1 MNDYSILKLSNGEDL
16 ICRIVNNTD
25 SDLVIQSPLK
35 METINKVT
43 RGGVSASLSLT
54 RRLQPFSDVKDNTI
68 QKNSVVI
75 SVAASVGLS
84 KYYEFV
90 LKKIDSIDFT
100 NPSESEIKKIEDNE
114 IKENEVRKRL
124 DKLKRDL
131 AEIEVDGETIH

>member
-43 RGGVSASLSLT
+43 RGGVSESLSLT
-54 RRLQPFSDVKDNTI
+54 RWLQPFSDVKDYTI

-75 SVAASVGLS
+75 SVPASVGLS

-100 NPSESEIKKIEDNE
+100 NPSESEIKKLEDNE

>member
-43 RGGVSASLSLT
+43 RGGVSESLSLT
-54 RRLQPFSDVKDNTI
+54 RWLQPFSDVKDYTI

-75 SVAASVGLS
+75 SVPASVGLS

-100 NPSESEIKKIEDNE
+100 NPSESEINTIEDNE

-124 DKLKRDL
+124 DKLKNDL

>member
-1 MNDYSILKLSNGEDL
+1 MNDYSVLKLSNGEDL

-35 METINKVT
+35 MEIINKIT
-43 RGGVSASLSLT
+43 RGGDSESLSLT
-54 RRLQPFSDVKDNTI
+54 RWLQPFSDVKDYTI

-75 SVAASVGLS
+75 SVPASVGLS

-90 LKKIDSIDFT
+90 LKKIGSIDFA
-100 NPSESEIKKIEDNE
+100 NPSESDIKTIEDDE

>member
-1 MNDYSILKLSNGEDL
+1 MNEYSVIKLSNGEDL

-35 METINKVT
+35 METINKIT
-43 RGGVSASLSLT
+43 RGGVSESLSLT
-54 RRLQPFSDVKDNTI
+54 RWLQPFSDVKDYTI

-75 SVAASVGLS
+75 SVPASVGLS

-100 NPSESEIKKIEDNE
+100 NPSESEIKTIEDNE

-124 DKLKRDL
+124 DKLKKDL

>member
-1 MNDYSILKLSNGEDL
+1 MNEYSVIKLSNGEDL

-35 METINKVT
+35 METINKIT
-43 RGGVSASLSLT
+43 RGGVSESLSLT
-54 RRLQPFSDVKDNTI
+54 RWLQPFSDVKDYTI

-75 SVAASVGLS
+75 SVPASVGLS

-90 LKKIDSIDFT
+90 LKKIDSIDFA
-100 NPSESEIKKIEDNE
+100 NPNESDIKKIEEDE
-114 IKENEVRKRL
+114 LKENEVRKRL

>member
-43 RGGVSASLSLT
+43 RGGVSESLSLT
-54 RRLQPFSDVKDNTI
+54 RWLQPFSDVKDYTI

-75 SVAASVGLS
+75 SVPASVGLS

-124 DKLKRDL
+124 DKLKKDL

>member
-35 METINKVT
+35 METINKIT
-43 RGGVSASLSLT
+43 RGGVSESLSLT
-54 RRLQPFSDVKDNTI
+54 RWLQPFSDVKDYTI

-75 SVAASVGLS
+75 SVPASVGLS

-100 NPSESEIKKIEDNE
+100 NPSESDIKKIEDDE
-114 IKENEVRKRL
+114 IKENEVRRRL
-124 DKLKRDL
+124 DKLKKDL
-131 AEIEVDGETIH
+131 AKIEVDGETIH

>member
-35 METINKVT
+35 METINKIT
-43 RGGVSASLSLT
+43 KGGVSESLSLT
-54 RRLQPFSDVKDNTI
+54 RWLQPFSDVKDYTI

-75 SVAASVGLS
+75 SVPASVGLS

>member
-16 ICRIVNNTD
+16 ICRVVNNTD
-25 SDLVIQSPLK
+25 SDIVIQSPLK

-43 RGGVSASLSLT
+43 ASGISESLSLT
-54 RRLQPFSDVKDNTI
+54 RWLQPFSDVTDYTI
-68 QKNSVVI
+68 QKNSIIINVP
-75 SVAASVGLS
+75 ASVGLI
-84 KYYEFV
+84 KYYEWV

-100 NPSESEIKKIEDNE
+100 NPSESDIKKIENDE

>member
-43 RGGVSASLSLT
+43 RGGVSESLSLT
-54 RRLQPFSDVKDNTI
+54 RWLQPFSDVKDYTI

-75 SVAASVGLS
+75 SVPASVGLS

>member
-1 MNDYSILKLSNGEDL
+1 MNEYSVIKLSNGEDL

-43 RGGVSASLSLT
+43 RGGVSESLSLT
-54 RRLQPFSDVKDNTI
+54 RWLQPFSDVKDYTI

-75 SVAASVGLS
+75 SVPASVGLS

>member
-1 MNDYSILKLSNGEDL
+1 MNNYSVLKLSNGEDL
-16 ICRIVNNTD
+16 ICRVIEKTD
-25 SDLVIQSPLK
+25 SDIIIESPLK
-35 METINKVT
+35 METMNRMT
-43 RGGVSASLSLT
+43 HNGLTESLSLT
-54 RRLQPFSDVKDNTI
+54 RWLQPFSDVTDYTI

-75 SVAASVGLS
+75 SVPASVGLS

-100 NPSESEIKKIEDNE
+100 NPSESEIKTIEDNE